1 MKKTV
6 IAGRFLAAAL
16 LSASVFQTLSAST
29 MSPADRWNWTEG
41 SASGIDG
48 ATREFY
54 NAAASLRWQHPNGD
68 WRDKLGT
75 SQGKSAFG
83 ELTIAGGKEE
93 LPVSIDITA
102 LANQWL
108 NGSLANRGVMLQV
121 GNANGGVIRFASRE
135 NPNANLQPRLI
146 LHFRDGKETLNAMA
160 DTSLDPSS
168 YKSNGK
174 SAVLT
179 IGTGMRRGL
188 LQFDLSTLT
197 TRQTILQKAELQLFA
212 VERFGASSVVQIFA
226 VDLPATTP
234 IAAQL
239 GIARQFV
246 GDVNITQHPAVVY
259 ATGFDD
265 KNWSA
270 PWHEFIGHFKVID
283 RADHFSPLLGSAL
296 QARLEKGDNN
306 GADGSLKF
314 KKLLGMEPEQMYAR
328 YYLRLG
334 NNWRPRIDGGKLPG
348 FAGTYG
354 KGGWGG
360 RPNDGRSGW
369 SARGA
374 FLKQITEGNP
384 LAGRTPIGS
393 YVYENGKSND
403 FGAVFA
409 WSEGEGAYLE
419 NNRWYCI
426 EQYLRLNTPGQSD
439 GVLQAWVDGKRVLN
453 RNNLNLRLVSELKI
467 EKFWISI
474 YHGGTAVSP
483 YDQDLYIDNLVV
495 ARQYI
500 GPMSQPTNSAAR
512 VASAKR

>member
-1 MKKTV
+1 MKKKV
-6 IAGRFLAAAL
+6 IVSVFLTAAL
-16 LSASVFQTLSAST
+16 LSVSVFQTLVAST
-29 MSPADRWNWTEG
+29 LSAADRWNWTEG
-41 SASGIDG
+41 SESGLDG

-75 SQGKSAFG
+75 PQGKSAFS

-108 NGSLANRGVMLQV
+108 NGSLANRGVMLQI
-121 GNANGGVIRFASRE
+121 GNVNGGVIRFASRE
-135 NPNANLQPRLI
+135 NPNANLRPRLV
-146 LHFRDGKETLNAMA
+146 LHFRDGKETLNAVA

-174 SAVLT
+174 SILLSV
-179 IGTGMRRGL
+179 GTGMRRAL
-188 LQFDLSTLT
+188 LQFDFSALT
-197 TRQTILQKAELQLFA
+197 ARQAALQKAELQLVA
-212 VERFGASSVVQIFA
+212 IERFGASSAVQIFA
-226 VDLPATTP
+226 VDLPVTAP
-234 IAAQL
+234 ITAQL
-239 GIARQFV
+239 GIASQFV
-246 GDVNITQHPAVVY
+246 GDVNIAHHPDVVY

-265 KNWSA
+265 KNWIAS
-270 PWHEFIGHFKVID
+270 WHEFIGHFKIVD
-283 RADHFSPLLGSAL
+283 SADHFSPLSGSAL
-296 QARLEKGDNN
+296 QVRLEKGDNN
-306 GADGSLKF
+306 GAGGNLMF
-314 KKLLGMEPEQMYAR
+314 KKLLGSEPEQMYVR

-374 FLKQITEGNP
+374 FLKQIAEGNP

-439 GVLQAWVDGKRVLN
+439 GVLQAWLDGKLVLN
-453 RNNLNLRLVSELKI
+453 RNNLNLRLVPELKI

-474 YHGGTAVSP
+474 YHGGSLA
-483 YDQDLYIDNLVV
+483 I
-495 ARQYI
+495 
-500 GPMSQPTNSAAR
+500 
-512 VASAKR
+512 